1 VPSLQKLHKNFRKKF
16 SPNRKKILC
25 VLLKWCYLK
34 TMKRNKNQIT
44 ITVIIICL
52 ACAVSGLADSPK
64 IPNGV
69 QLDYI
74 DNSEAIG
81 CNKDIPSR
89 REVGSNMSLR
99 PPKRIVDLAC
109 SCGKCQNVLLV
120 SGQSSSLKSGDPKHT
135 AKTAI
140 VSYINR
146 QNPVN
151 LHDVAKDLSFLLGIE
166 ISIDKNKV
174 DKFTETFKK
183 EMARR
188 HGDKVAERVL
198 SWEIKTNS
206 NFGMNLG
213 KEHSLFDNTGL
224 AVIESLARKFG
235 MTIQWTE
242 SGAVLAPNSNYDF
255 VINSPLTD

>member
-1 VPSLQKLHKNFRKKF
+1 MKKKN
-16 SPNRKKILC
+16 
-25 VLLKWCYLK
+25 
-34 TMKRNKNQIT
+34 NQIT
-44 ITVIIICL
+44 ITAIIICL

-74 DNSEAIG
+74 DNSEVIG
-81 CNKDIPSR
+81 CNKDTPSR
-89 REVGSNMSLR
+89 REFGSNMSLH
-99 PPKRIVDLAC
+99 PPKRVVDLAC
-109 SCGKCQNVLLV
+109 SCGKCQNVLLI
-120 SGQSSSLKSGDPKHT
+120 SGQSSSLKSGDLKHT
-135 AKTAI
+135 AETAI
-140 VSYINR
+140 VSYINN

-174 DKFTETFKK
+174 DKFTEIFKK
-183 EMARR
+183 EIASR
-188 HGDKVAERVL
+188 HGNKVAEKVL

-206 NFGMNLG
+206 SGMNLG
-213 KEHSLFDNTGL
+213 KERSLHDNTGL

-242 SGAVLAPNSNYDF
+242 SGAVLAPHSNYDF